1 LSPFYKQ
8 ESITGFV
15 IGINIFSKNFHYF
28 LFLCEGVME
37 YSYSHLVA
45 KTEKKTEK
53 KKGEVFTDKRKYK
66 HK

>member
-1 LSPFYKQ
+1 
-8 ESITGFV
+8 
-15 IGINIFSKNFHYF
+15 
-28 LFLCEGVME
+28 ME